1 MPANNAAIRALWM
14 RLPNDVRAAEWVP
27 AFGRFLRDSHPMLI
41 RGVRRDLDAHLLT
54 VLRGLY

>member
-1 MPANNAAIRALWM
+1 M
-14 RLPNDVRAAEWVP
+14 RLPDDVRAAEWIP

-41 RGVRRDLDAHLLT
+41 CGVRRDLSAHLLT